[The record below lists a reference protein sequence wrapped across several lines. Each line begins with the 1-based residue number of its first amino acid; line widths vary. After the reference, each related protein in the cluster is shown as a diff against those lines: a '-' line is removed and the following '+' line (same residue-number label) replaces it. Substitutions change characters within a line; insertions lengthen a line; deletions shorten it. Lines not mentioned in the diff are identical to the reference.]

1 VVQLFQSE
9 RHCGIV
15 HDKPKALDWTRPTN
29 PFVALRLALLL
40 VVSSLPGSLTSAWQ
54 PPAVTQRAPDS
65 ADAAIPPNSQATPT
79 ATDLKFQHLDS
90 NGDAMLSRQEYAG
103 VAPDAADRV
112 SGKGT
117 RSFAERDLNADG
129 RLSRAEFSNE
139 NPAAD
144 DSPEIADP
152 LADPFLRI
160 LERAI
165 EAMDESYDG
174 WQYRPEETVD
184 STTFTINYNTSISPG
199 GERRLD
205 RGLILQADA
214 NGNRK
219 ITRAEAIRFL
229 ETQLGIRWMTG
240 DLLRTSDGGV
250 VDFANF
256 LRCDINKDNLLTQE
270 EFVDTWWNTDTAEQD
285 FESFDADRNGGV
297 NLTEFAKQGGP
308 YLRKPI
314 ELFRKADTNEDNLL
328 DRTELFAEI
337 RSPRK
342 HLIESN
348 LKAFDDNRDQKLSL
362 AEFRVSML
370 ANFNYP
376 WEMRP
381 KDIDRD
387 GLLSYKEFKFH
398 SRDLF
403 QLQRRYYF
411 HRLDRD
417 RSKTLDPSEFDYEPY
432 KLHSLY
438 RISVNGEHCEE
449 IYRNEDFPIVS
460 SPSVSSDGNW
470 VLFDAAP
477 PEKSNLTQV
486 LMMKTNGDD
495 VRDVCTGQ
503 MPSWSGNG
511 SRFVCCRY
519 EQGASIWIMNTN
531 GTAHKRIDDGWA
543 AQWSPD
549 GSTIAYTNDNSVRI
563 YDVAS
568 GNIRTLLAKG
578 DHPYQYIYW
587 NMCWSPDSR
596 RIVFKG
602 KTETH
607 QEISIL
613 PISGSSEIKKRFSTN
628 EPMGEDLAWSP
639 DGKRILFN
647 MYSPTHRRDLIFQ
660 LDANASTAP
669 RLVPEINTSMTWSSI
684 CFSPKGT
691 WMVLASPN

>member
-1 VVQLFQSE
+1 M
-9 RHCGIV
+9 
-15 HDKPKALDWTRPTN
+15 
-29 PFVALRLALLL
+29 FVTWARTTIASKSKRLASLLFPAIPL
-40 VVSSLPGSLTSAWQ
+40 CSLTLCSLTLCSLTLALGSLTYALE
-54 PPAVTQRAPDS
+54 PPTLPVPELSSPSPKNTSKPPDS
-65 ADAAIPPNSQATPT
+65 QPIQTGNQRTFKQLDSDRDALLSKLEYAQGSVDKPESIRTFPQ
-79 ATDLKFQHLDS
+79 LDS
-90 NGDAMLSRQEYAG
+90 N
-103 VAPDAADRV
+103 
-112 SGKGT
+112 
-117 RSFAERDLNADG
+117 ADG
-129 RLSRAEFSNE
+129 QLSRAEFLGKNTVT
-139 NPAAD
+139 D
-144 DSPEIADP
+144 DAPPNSDP
-152 LADPFLRI
+152 NSDPFQRI
-160 LERAI
+160 LQRAI

-184 STTFTINYNTSISPG
+184 STTFAINYNASISTDG
-199 GERRLD
+199 QRRLD
-205 RGLILQADA
+205 RGLILHADA
-214 NGNRK
+214 DRNRK
-219 ITRAEAIRFL
+219 ITRDEAIRFL
-229 ETQLGIRWMTG
+229 ETQLGIRWISG
-240 DLLRTSDGGV
+240 DRLRTPDGEV
-250 VDFANF
+250 IDFANF
-256 LRCDINKDNLLTQE
+256 LRCDTNKDDLLTKA
-270 EFVDTWWNTDTAEQD
+270 EFVNTWWNSETVEQN
-285 FESFDADRNGGV
+285 FESFDTDKNGGV
-297 NLTEFAKQGGP
+297 NLAEFAKQSGP
-308 YLRKPI
+308 YLRSPVD
-314 ELFRKADTNEDNLL
+314 LFRKADTNGDNLL
-328 DRTELFAEI
+328 DRRELAAEI
-337 RSPRK
+337 GSPRN

-348 LKAFDDNRDQKLSL
+348 LKAFDDDRDQKLSL

-387 GLLSYKEFKFH
+387 GLLSYGEFKFH
-398 SRDLF
+398 TRDLF

-417 RSKTLDPSEFDYEPY
+417 GSKTLDPSEFDYEQY

-438 RISVNGEHCEE
+438 RISVNGENSEE

-460 SPSVSSDGNW
+460 SPSVSPDGGW
-470 VLFDAAP
+470 ILFDAASP
-477 PEKSNLTQV
+477 DKSNLTQI
-486 LMMKTNGDD
+486 LMMKSNGDD
-495 VRDVCTGQ
+495 VRDVCSGQ

-511 SRFVCCRY
+511 SRFACCRY

-549 GSTIAYTNDNSVRI
+549 GSTIAYTNDNSVRL

-568 GNIRTLLAKG
+568 GSIRTLLAKA

-596 RIVFKG
+596 QIVFKG

-613 PISGSSEIKKRFSTN
+613 PVSGPREIRKRFSTN

-639 DGKRILFN
+639 DGERILFN

-660 LDANASTAP
+660 LDANESTAP
-669 RLVPEINTSMTWSSI
+669 RLVPEINTSMAWSSI
-684 CFSPKGT
+684 CFSPNGK